1 MYIEHQI
8 ITEQEVMHQQL
19 REEIMRSLDMFGSYF
34 LKLFYVLKNKEN
46 KKNKKNWFDS
56 LFFFVMKKHKIQ
68 KTRTVFKKT
77 SK

>member
-19 REEIMRSLDMFGSYF
+19 REEIKQSLDMFGSYF

-46 KKNKKNWFDS
+46 KKNKNNWFDS
-56 LFFFVMKKHKIQ
+56 LFFFVLKNIK
-68 KTRTVFKKT
+68 FK
-77 SK
+77 